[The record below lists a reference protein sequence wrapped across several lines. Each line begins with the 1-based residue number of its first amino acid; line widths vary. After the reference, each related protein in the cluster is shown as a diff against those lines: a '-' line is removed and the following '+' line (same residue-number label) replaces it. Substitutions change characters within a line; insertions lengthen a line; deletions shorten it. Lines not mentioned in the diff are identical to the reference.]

1 MAEYDLN
8 SSVKAA
14 MAITPV
20 AATAI
25 ADGSVIDTLGFE
37 SVEFIVFSGTLGTG
51 TVDFQLEES
60 DVITFGGEEN
70 DVDADDLIGT
80 TPTVLATEDDK
91 VWRFGYKG
99 TKRFLRLQ
107 NIETASWTSMIHGAV
122 CILGNPVVKPV
133 ASQVT

>member
-37 SVEFIVFSGTLGTG
+37 SVEFICFSGTLGTG
-51 TVDFQLEES
+51 TIDFQLEES
-60 DVITFGGEEN
+60 DAITFGGEEN
-70 DVDADDLIGT
+70 NVAAGDLIGT
-80 TPTVLATEDDK
+80 TPTILATEDDS
-91 VWRFGYKG
+91 VFRFGYKG
-99 TKRFLRLQ
+99 KKRFLRLQ

-122 CILGNPVVKPV
+122 CILGNPVTKPV
-133 ASQVT
+133 AAQVT